1 MQIFKK
7 LIFILSYQERKSASL
22 LLVMIIIMALL
33 EMIGVASIFPFISVI
48 SNPDLIETN
57 YLLNKIFQISNIFG
71 IENNNE
77 FIFFLGLILFITI
90 IISLLFK
97 IVTLYVQVRFTNMC
111 EYNISKRFLQKYINQ
126 PYSWFLYRHS
136 AELGKNILSDVHQ
149 LVSSGIGPFLELIS
163 KGMITI
169 FLIILLLMVNI
180 KITLIVGFS
189 ISFTY
194 LLIFYFVKKYLDK
207 IGEKRL
213 LNNHL
218 RFSSVSEVFGALK
231 EVKIGQ
237 LEEIYIKKYS
247 NAAYIL
253 AITQAYS
260 QLIGQ
265 LPRFILEG
273 IVFGGILLI
282 MLYIMNETNSF
293 SAALPV
299 ISLFIFAGYR
309 LMPAIQQIYS
319 SFTSLAFIGPTVQK
333 LYHDY
338 KNLHLTNLNQNQED
352 LQFNN
357 IISLKNIFYE
367 YPNAER
373 IAVKNISLKIL
384 AKTRIGI
391 VGTTGSGKT
400 TLVDIILGLLR
411 PTKGKLEVDDK
422 LISNHN
428 IISWQR
434 LIGYVPQQTYLSDD
448 TVAANIAFG
457 VEPKDINQNMVE
469 KVSKVANMHE
479 FIMDEL
485 PESYQTIIGERGVRL
500 SGGQRQRIS
509 IARALYHNPKLL
521 ILDEATSALDNE
533 TEKAV
538 MDALNNLSK
547 DITVILIAHRLNT
560 VKKCDTIF
568 KLEKG
573 QLIAQGSFEEVVKSI

>member
-7 LIFILSYQERKSASL
+7 LKFILSPQEHKSAAL

-33 EMIGVASIFPFISVI
+33 EMIGVASIFPFIAVL

-57 YLLNKIFQISNIFG
+57 FFLNRIFQISSIFG

-77 FIFFLGLILFITI
+77 FLIFLGILVFVAILCSLI
-90 IISLLFK
+90 FK
-97 IVTLYVQVRFTNMC
+97 ILTLYIQVRFTNMC
-111 EYNISKRFLQKYINQ
+111 EYSISKRFLEKYINQ
-126 PYSWFLYRHS
+126 PYSWFLSRHS
-136 AELGKNILSDVHQ
+136 AELGKNVLSEVHQ

-163 KGMITI
+163 KSLITI
-169 FLIILLLMVNI
+169 SLIIMLLIVDI

-189 ISFTY
+189 LSVTY
-194 LLIFYFVKKYLDK
+194 GLIFYFVKRYLVK
-207 IGEKRL
+207 IGEQRL
-213 LNNHL
+213 SNNQL
-218 RFSSVSEVFGALK
+218 RFSSVNEVFGAVK

-247 NAAYIL
+247 NASYIL

-282 MLYIMNETNSF
+282 MLYIMTKTGSFNNS
-293 SAALPV
+293 LPI

-309 LMPAIQQIYS
+309 LMPALQQIYS
-319 SFTSLAFIGPTVQK
+319 SFTSLTFVGPTIHK
-333 LYHDY
+333 LYDDY
-338 KNLHLTNLNQNQED
+338 KKLNLPNLDQKQEN
-352 LQFNN
+352 LSFNN
-357 IISLKNIFYE
+357 AITLKNIFYE
-367 YPNAER
+367 YPNSKR
-373 IAVKNISLKIL
+373 IALKNISLKIPV
-384 AKTRIGI
+384 KTRIGI

-400 TLVDIILGLLR
+400 TLIDIILGLLE
-411 PTKGKLEVDDK
+411 PKKGKFEVDEK
-422 LISNHN
+422 VISNHN
-428 IISWQR
+428 RISWQR
-434 LIGYVPQQTYLSDD
+434 LIGYVPQHIYLSDD

-457 VEPKDINQNMVE
+457 VEPKNINQNVVE
-469 KVSKVANMHE
+469 KVSKIANLHKFTME
-479 FIMDEL
+479 EL
-485 PESYQTIIGERGVRL
+485 PEKYQTTIGERGVRL
-500 SGGQRQRIS
+500 SGGERQRIG

-560 VKKCDTIF
+560 VKSCDIIF

-573 QLIAQGSFEEVVKSI
+573 QLIGQGNFDEIIK